1 MVLFSVPQIAPHPGR
16 VCVCVCVFAVA
27 PSGPLRPDVV
37 NTRRFFVIG
46 SPGSAG
52 HELNKTLCFFA
63 VAPPGFF
70 RVVFFCCSCPAEPWS
85 KRARR
90 GHSKKKHGRGGGWC
104 FFVWLRPRRKLWS
117 SAGRNN
123 KTHSGRSPNGGA
135 KKKKTAWTPGGAQQN
150 FSGISTTGCEQNE
163 GNKKK
168 HPGPPT
174 LIKGTLRPKF

>member
-1 MVLFSVPQIAPHPGR
+1 M
-16 VCVCVCVFAVA
+16 CVCVCVFAVA

-90 GHSKKKHGRGGGWC
+90 GHSKKNM
-104 FFVWLRPRRKLWS
+104 
-117 SAGRNN
+117 A
-123 KTHSGRSPNGGA
+123 GGA
-135 KKKKTAWTPGGAQQN
+135 GGVFLFGSGPVESCGAQRGATIKHTLDGAPTGAQKKKKTAWTPGGAQQN